1 MTTSTHSTTPGTAHG
16 APCPAALTVGDT
28 PPRSTLAHRLRP
40 ILISAALVA
49 LLLGCSGN
57 ESEAPRSIDEIHREE
72 GVPVQ
77 VRAVEPGPFR
87 TYLSFTASLTGGSES
102 TATATLSDAV
112 ADVLYRVGD
121 YVERDSAVVLFPTD
135 NPSLNYEQARVGFEA
150 ARTAFERVERLYEG
164 DGISQQSYDDART
177 QLDLARANWN
187 SVQNVARVRA
197 PISGYLTRLN
207 VVPSDNVR
215 PGDELFTISEFG
227 TLRTTVWVTDRQV
240 GAIAPGMPA
249 RARWQDVV
257 VPGEVVQV
265 DMAMDDTMKA
275 FATRLTFR
283 NADLALRSGVTATVE
298 IETYRNDAAIILN
311 QRDIIESSDGPT
323 VLVARDDT
331 AVAVP
336 VEIDHRQGL
345 LVEIAAGLAPGDEV
359 IIGGADLVAD
369 GTTIRI
375 VERAE
380 RLVQR

>member
-1 MTTSTHSTTPGTAHG
+1 MTTFTRQTS
-16 APCPAALTVGDT
+16 
-28 PPRSTLAHRLRP
+28 PRRAYSRRL
-40 ILISAALVA
+40 LS
-49 LLLGCSGN
+49 LLLPAVLIFALSGCSGN
-57 ESEAPRSIDEIHREE
+57 EAEAPRSIDEIYREE

-77 VRAVEPGPFR
+77 VRAVEPAPFR
-87 TYLSFTASLTGGSES
+87 TYLSFTASLTGGTES

-112 ADVLYRVGD
+112 AEVLYRVGD
-121 YVERDSAVVLFPTD
+121 FVERDSAVVLFPTD

-164 DGISQQSYDDART
+164 EGISQQSYDDART
-177 QLDLARANWN
+177 QLDLARANWQ

-215 PGDELFTISEFG
+215 PGDELFTVSDFS

-240 GAIAPGMPA
+240 GAITPGMPA
-249 RARWQDVV
+249 RARWQDVEIA
-257 VPGEVVQV
+257 GEVVQV
-265 DMAMDDTMKA
+265 DLAMDETMKA
-275 FATRLTFR
+275 FATKLTFR

-311 QRDIIESSDGPT
+311 QRDIIEGSDGAM
-323 VLVARDDT
+323 VLVARDGAAT
-331 AVAVP
+331 AVP

-345 LVEIAAGLAPGDEV
+345 LVEIASGLTAGDEV
-359 IIGGADLVAD
+359 IVGGADLVAN
-369 GTTIRI
+369 GTAIRI

>member
-1 MTTSTHSTTPGTAHG
+1 MTRSAPG
-16 APCPAALTVGDT
+16 P
-28 PPRSTLAHRLRP
+28 TLARRLRP

-49 LLLGCSGN
+49 LLLGCSG
-57 ESEAPRSIDEIHREE
+57 SEEATPRSIDEIHRED

-77 VRAVEPGPFR
+77 VRTVEPASFR

-112 ADVLYRVGD
+112 AEVLYRVGD
-121 YVERDSAVVLFPTD
+121 FVERDSAVVLFPTD

-187 SVQNVARVRA
+187 SVQNIARVRA

-207 VVPSDNVR
+207 VASSDNVR
-215 PGDELFTISEFG
+215 PGDELFTISDFS

-240 GAIAPGMPA
+240 AAITPGMPA
-249 RARWQDVV
+249 RARWQEVEI
-257 VPGEVVQV
+257 PGEVVQV
-265 DMAMDDTMKA
+265 DLAMDDTMKA
-275 FATRLTFR
+275 FATKLTFR
-283 NADLALRSGVTATVE
+283 NVDLALRSGVTATVE
-298 IETYRNDAAIILN
+298 IETYRNDDALILN
-311 QRDIIESSDGPT
+311 QRDIIESSAGTT
-323 VLVARDDT
+323 VLVARDGA

-345 LVEIAAGLAPGDEV
+345 LVEVAAGLRAGDEV

-369 GTTIRI
+369 GTAIRI

-380 RLVQR
+380 RLVQH